1 MYHRTEIHPE
11 LSVGHEAAQCEPGID
26 GVPCCAQQ
34 ESNVYIYI
42 YLYLFIV
49 YSIYIERERGSKST
63 GLL

>member
-1 MYHRTEIHPE
+1 MVRGFMYHRIEIHPE

-42 YLYLFIV
+42 YLFI
-49 YSIYIERERGSKST
+49 YSI
-63 GLL
+63 